1 MGLGAVFAKRR
12 KDGDGWQ
19 DIEMS
24 QSRAAQALDQGAP
37 GASATKEKKKTG
49 PPEDTEYRPVN
60 WKKLLFSPKYI
71 PWHIL
76 FIAFGVATVL
86 LGVYHDDVVEKLRP
100 FSESV
105 RDLPAGWL
113 IPIAI
118 LFVLSFPPLFGH
130 EIIAVLCGVV
140 YHLWI
145 GFAIVAAGTFIG
157 EIGTWFA
164 FKYTLRSRAV
174 KMERTNLNY
183 GAMARLTR
191 DGGFWIVLVIRL
203 SAIPSHFSTASFSTC
218 DVKFWHFLVATFLS
232 LPKQIFLVYLGVLLI
247 DAPKNVIQMVMFG
260 GVFIVT
266 LALGAWIWF
275 KMRAV
280 KKVLLEEQEQRRQD
294 RMVKEEADGVGPHP
308 ALQPEWNVDMGGPGG
323 SPRIFSPRYERF
335 APTPPPVARVEMGPG
350 VGMGRAF

>member
-1 MGLGAVFAKRR
+1 MLTCVVA
-12 KDGDGWQ
+12 
-19 DIEMS
+19 
-24 QSRAAQALDQGAP
+24 
-37 GASATKEKKKTG
+37 
-49 PPEDTEYRPVN
+49 
-60 WKKLLFSPKYI
+60 
-71 PWHIL
+71 WHIL
-76 FIAFGVATVL
+76 FIAIGVATVL
-86 LGVYHDDVVEKLRP
+86 VTVYHDDVVEKLRP
-100 FSESV
+100 FSQSV

-145 GFAIVAAGTFIG
+145 GFAIVAAGTFVG

-164 FKYTLRSRAV
+164 FKYTLRSRAM
-174 KMERTNLNY
+174 KLERTNLNY
-183 GAMARLTR
+183 GALARLTR

-218 DVKFWHFLVATFLS
+218 DVKFWHFFVATFLS

-247 DAPKNVIQMVMFG
+247 DAPTGEEKKKTSFFDTSDRKNVIQMVMFG
-260 GVFIVT
+260 AVFVVTMILGV
-266 LALGAWIWF
+266 WIWY

-280 KKVLLEEQEQRRQD
+280 KKMLLAEQDQRREEKM
-294 RMVKEEADGVGPHP
+294 RKEEGEAES
-308 ALQPEWNVDMGGPGG
+308 AQAEWNIAMDGPGG

-335 APTPPPVARVEMGPG
+335 QPTPPPVARVVVGPG
-350 VGMGRAF
+350 VGPGRAF